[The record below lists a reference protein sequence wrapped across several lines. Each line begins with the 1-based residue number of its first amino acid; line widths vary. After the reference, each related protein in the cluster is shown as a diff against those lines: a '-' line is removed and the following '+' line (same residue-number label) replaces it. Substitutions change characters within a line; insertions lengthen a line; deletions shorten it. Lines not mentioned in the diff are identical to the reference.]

1 MRAEGSSD
9 TSGRTQAQEGIAGL
23 TRTDHAAVNHA
34 AANHATASHGATS
47 RTCACANIAPCGAGH
62 SFGRAGSVYRTG
74 GSKPLSAGKLIL
86 VDGSSYLYRA
96 FHALPPLSNS
106 KGEPTGA
113 VLGVLNMLNK
123 MIKEE
128 APQRIAVVFDAP
140 GRTFRDD
147 LFDQYKAHRTPMPD
161 DLRSQV
167 QPLLDVVAAMGLPLL
182 RVPGVEADD
191 VIGTLA
197 KQGAAAGYEVLI
209 STGDKDMAQL
219 VGPQVGL
226 INTMSNTRLDRA
238 GVKAKFD
245 VFPEQIV
252 DYLALV
258 GDSSD
263 NIPGIAGVGPKT
275 ASKWLNQYQT
285 LDGLIARAADVG
297 GKVGENLRSGFEL
310 LELSRKL
317 ATIDTALSLE
327 ISAEGLTAGAPDL
340 PRLRELYT
348 RLELRS
354 LLKALGSDTAAVPGA
369 AAAGTQ
375 TATLPVAGPPAA
387 ARNYQQITSQAALDE
402 WLVKLAA
409 APLISFA
416 TETDNLDYMQARL
429 VGLSFA
435 IAPGEAAYLPIGH
448 DYTGA
453 PEQLPRDKVLAA
465 LRPLLEDPA
474 RPKVGHNQK
483 YDIHILANCGIAFK
497 GHCFDSMLESYVFNS
512 VAARHDRDST
522 AAKYLGVESMAF
534 EDVAGKG
541 AKQITFNQV
550 DVARAAEYS
559 AATADLTLQLHRN
572 LWPQIE
578 ALPTLKSVYE
588 TIEQPLVPVL
598 FRMERTG
605 VFVDR
610 ELLKIQSSE
619 LAARMLELQAQAHA
633 EAGGAFNVDSP
644 KQLQEILFGKLGIPV
659 SRKTPTGQ
667 PSTAED
673 VLEELAA
680 TYPLPK
686 LILEYR
692 GIAKLKSTYTDTL
705 PEQIDPA
712 TGRIHTSYHQAV
724 AATGRLSSTDP
735 NLQNIPI
742 RTGEGR
748 RIRQAFI
755 APPGRSLVAADY
767 SQIEL
772 RIMAHLS
779 GDTSLLRAFA
789 EDRDVHQATAAE
801 VFSTPLA
808 KVSADQRRSAKAINF
823 GLMYGMSAFGLARQL
838 GIARGDAQKYMDL
851 YFERYPGV
859 KRYMEE
865 TRRHARESGFVETVF
880 GRRLYLPEIQSR
892 NAALRQYAERS
903 AINAPMQGTAADII
917 KRAMIEVDA
926 WLQSSRMPA
935 QLIMQVH
942 DELVLEVA
950 DEAVEAIVSQLRD
963 HMVRAANLTVP
974 LKVDVGIGRNWD
986 EAH

>member
-1 MRAEGSSD
+1 M
-9 TSGRTQAQEGIAGL
+9 
-23 TRTDHAAVNHA
+23 
-34 AANHATASHGATS
+34 
-47 RTCACANIAPCGAGH
+47 
-62 SFGRAGSVYRTG
+62 
-74 GSKPLSAGKLIL
+74 SARKLIL
-86 VDGSSYLYRA
+86 VDGSGYLYRA

-128 APQRIAVVFDAP
+128 SPDRIAVVFDAS

-147 LFDQYKAHRTPMPD
+147 LFDQYKAHRAPMPD

-197 KQGAAAGYEVLI
+197 KQGAESGYEVLI

-219 VGPQVGL
+219 VAPQVGL
-226 INTMSNTRLDRA
+226 INTMSNSRLDRA

-263 NIPGIAGVGPKT
+263 NIPGITGVGAKT
-275 ASKWLNQYQT
+275 AAKWLHQYQT
-285 LDGLIARAADVG
+285 LDELIAHAGDIG
-297 GKVGENLRSGFEL
+297 GKVGENLRNELAL

-317 ATIDTALSLE
+317 ATIDTALTLD
-327 ISAEGLTAGAPDL
+327 ITAEGLTPSAPDRS
-340 PRLRELYT
+340 RLRELYT
-348 RLELRS
+348 RLELRA
-354 LLKALGSDTAAVPGA
+354 LLKSLGPPVESTATAADDIVIDVVVAEITQA
-369 AAAGTQ
+369 AAA
-375 TATLPVAGPPAA
+375 PAA
-387 ARNYQQITSQAALDE
+387 AKIAAVAVPPLTRSYYKITSQDALDA
-402 WLVKLAA
+402 WLAKLAA
-409 APLISFA
+409 APLISFD
-416 TETDNLDYMQARL
+416 TETDSLDYMQARI

-435 IAPGEAAYLPIGH
+435 VTPGEAAYLPLGH
-448 DYTGA
+448 DYPGA
-453 PEQLPRDKVLAA
+453 PHQLDREKVLAA
-465 LRPLLEDPA
+465 FKPLLEDPT
-474 RPKVGHNQK
+474 RPKLGHHLK
-483 YDIHILANCGIAFK
+483 YDAHVLANYGIAIA
-497 GHCFDSMLESYVFNS
+497 GQRFDSMLESYVLNS
-512 VAARHDRDST
+512 VATRHDMDST
-522 AAKYLGVESMAF
+522 AEKYLGVRTIHY

-550 DVARAAEYS
+550 DVDRATEYS
-559 AATADLTLQLHRN
+559 AEDADITLQLHLA

-578 ALPTLKSVYE
+578 AVPTLKAVYE
-588 TIEQPLVPVL
+588 TIEQPLVSVL
-598 FRMERTG
+598 YRMERNG
-605 VFVDR
+605 VLVDR

-619 LAARMLELQAQAHA
+619 LAARMLELQTQAHA
-633 EAGGAFNVDSP
+633 EAGGPFNVDSP
-644 KQLQEILFGKLGIPV
+644 KQLQEILFGKMGIPV
-659 SRKTPTGQ
+659 ARKTPTGQ

-692 GIAKLKSTYTDTL
+692 GVAKLKSTYTDKL
-705 PEQIDPA
+705 PEQIDQA

-724 AATGRLSSTDP
+724 AATGRLSSMDP

-742 RTGEGR
+742 RTKEGR

-755 APPGRSLVAADY
+755 APPGHSLVAADY

-779 GDTSLLRAFA
+779 GDASLLQAFA

-801 VFSTPLA
+801 VFTTPLGE
-808 KVSADQRRSAKAINF
+808 VTADQRRSAKAINF

-838 GIARGDAQKYMDL
+838 GIGRGDAQKYMDL

-859 KRYMEE
+859 KRYMEQ
-865 TRRHARESGFVETVF
+865 TRLQARESGFVETVF

-892 NAALRQYAERS
+892 NQALRQYAERS

-917 KRAMIEVDA
+917 KRAMIDVDG
-926 WLQSSRMPA
+926 WLQTSRLPA
-935 QLIMQVH
+935 RLIMQVH

-950 DEAVEAIVSQLRD
+950 DQAVPAVVNELRA
-963 HMVRAANLTVP
+963 HMARAGKLAVP
-974 LKVDVGIGRNWD
+974 LKVDVGVGLNWD

>member
-1 MRAEGSSD
+1 MS
-9 TSGRTQAQEGIAGL
+9 
-23 TRTDHAAVNHA
+23 
-34 AANHATASHGATS
+34 AS
-47 RTCACANIAPCGAGH
+47 
-62 SFGRAGSVYRTG
+62 
-74 GSKPLSAGKLIL
+74 KLIL
-86 VDGSSYLYRA
+86 VDGSGYLYRA
-96 FHALPPLSNS
+96 FNALPPLTNS

-113 VLGVLNMLNK
+113 ILGVLNMLNK

-128 APQRIAVVFDAP
+128 SPDRIAVVFDAP

-147 LFDQYKAHRTPMPD
+147 LFEQYKAHRPPMPD

-182 RVPGVEADD
+182 RVAGVEADD

-197 KQGAAAGYEVLI
+197 VQGAESGFDVLI
-209 STGDKDMAQL
+209 STGDKGMAQL
-219 VGPQVGL
+219 VGPRITLV
-226 INTMSNTRLDRA
+226 NTMSNTLLDRA

-245 VFPEQIV
+245 VYPEQII

-263 NIPGIAGVGPKT
+263 NIPGITGVGPKT
-275 ASKWLNQYQT
+275 AAKWLNQYGT
-285 LDGLIARAADVG
+285 LDELVAHATDIG
-297 GKVGENLRSGFEL
+297 GKVGENLRNEITM

-317 ATIDTALSLE
+317 ATIDT
-327 ISAEGLTAGAPDL
+327 GLTLDVTADGLAGGTPDL
-340 PRLRELYT
+340 TRLRELYT
-348 RLELRS
+348 RLEFRT
-354 LLKALGSDTAAVPGA
+354 LLKSLGPDAATETSGEPTKAAVFAAPG
-369 AAAGTQ
+369 
-375 TATLPVAGPPAA
+375 PAA
-387 ARNYQQITSQAALDE
+387 ARDYHKIVSQEGLDV
-402 WLVKLAA
+402 WLAKLAA
-409 APLISFA
+409 APLISFD
-416 TETDNLDYMQARL
+416 TETDSLDYMQARI

-435 IAPGEAAYLPIGH
+435 VAPGEAAYLPLGH
-448 DYTGA
+448 DYAGA
-453 PEQLPRDKVLAA
+453 PHQLDREKVLAA
-465 LRPLLEDPA
+465 FKPLLEDAA
-474 RPKVGHNQK
+474 RPKLGHHLK
-483 YDIHILANCGIAFK
+483 YDAHVLANYGIELT
-497 GHCFDSMLESYVFNS
+497 GQRFDSMLESYVLNS
-512 VAARHDRDST
+512 VATRHDMDST
-522 AAKYLGVESMAF
+522 VEKYLGIKTIHF

-550 DVARAAEYS
+550 DVDRAAEYS
-559 AATADLTLQLHRN
+559 AEDADVTLQLHLK

-578 ALPTLKSVYE
+578 ASPALKAVYE

-598 FRMERTG
+598 YRMERAG
-605 VFVDR
+605 VLVDR
-610 ELLKIQSSE
+610 ELLRTQSSE
-619 LAARMLELQAQAHA
+619 LAARMQELQALAHA
-633 EAGGAFNVDSP
+633 EAGGVFNVDSP

-659 SRKTPTGQ
+659 MRKTPTGQ

-680 TYPLPK
+680 EYALPK

-692 GIAKLKSTYTDTL
+692 GVAKLKSTYTDKL
-705 PEQIDPA
+705 PLQIDPD

-742 RTGEGR
+742 RSQEGR

-779 GDTSLLRAFA
+779 GDASLLQAFA

-801 VFSTPLA
+801 VFATPLSA
-808 KVSADQRRSAKAINF
+808 VSADQRRSAKAINF

-838 GIARGDAQKYMDL
+838 GIGRGEAQKYMDL

-859 KRYMEE
+859 KRYMDE
-865 TRRHARESGFVETVF
+865 TRRQARETGYVETVF

-892 NAALRQYAERS
+892 NQALRQYAERS

-917 KRAMIEVDA
+917 KRAMIDVDA
-926 WLQSSRMPA
+926 WLQSSGTPA
-935 QLIMQVH
+935 RLIMQVH

-950 DEAVEAIVSQLRD
+950 DAAVEAVTAQLRER
-963 HMVRAANLTVP
+963 MARAAELRVP
-974 LKVDVGIGRNWD
+974 LKVDVGVGTNWD
-986 EAH
+986 QAH

>member
-1 MRAEGSSD
+1 MNAR
-9 TSGRTQAQEGIAGL
+9 
-23 TRTDHAAVNHA
+23 
-34 AANHATASHGATS
+34 
-47 RTCACANIAPCGAGH
+47 
-62 SFGRAGSVYRTG
+62 
-74 GSKPLSAGKLIL
+74 KLIL

-128 APQRIAVVFDAP
+128 SPQRIAVVFDAP

-147 LFDQYKAHRTPMPD
+147 LFDQYKAHRAPMPD

-167 QPLLDVVAAMGLPLL
+167 QPLLDTVAAMGLPLL

-197 KQGAAAGYEVLI
+197 RQGAEAGYEVLI

-219 VGPQVGL
+219 VGPRVEL
-226 INTMSNTRLDRA
+226 INTMSNTRLDRD

-245 VFPEQIV
+245 VYPEQIV

-263 NIPGIAGVGPKT
+263 NIPGITGVGAKT
-275 ASKWLNQYQT
+275 AAKWLSQYRT
-285 LDGLIARAADVG
+285 LDELIAHAGDIG
-297 GKVGENLRSGFEL
+297 GKVGENLRNEL
-310 LELSRKL
+310 AMLELSRKL
-317 ATIDTALSLE
+317 ATIDTALPLD
-327 ISAEGLTAGAPDL
+327 IDAEALNAGAPDL
-340 PRLRELYT
+340 SRLRELYT
-348 RLELRS
+348 RLELRA
-354 LLKALGSDTAAVPGA
+354 LLKALSTDA
-369 AAAGTQ
+369 
-375 TATLPVAGPPAA
+375 PAA
-387 ARNYQQITSQAALDE
+387 ASAAGGGAQGAEAASGRADTGAVGAVSAASAPLAADGTGVPAPARNYRTITSQEALDE
-402 WLVKLAA
+402 WLAKLAA
-409 APLISFA
+409 APLISFD
-416 TETDNLDYMQARL
+416 TETDSLDYMQARI

-435 IAPGEAAYLPIGH
+435 AAPGEAAYLPVGH
-448 DYTGA
+448 DYAGA
-453 PEQLPRDKVLAA
+453 PPQLDRERVLAA
-465 LRPLLEDPA
+465 FKPLLEDPSL
-474 RPKVGHNQK
+474 PKLGHHLK
-483 YDIHILANCGIAFK
+483 YDAHVLANYGIALR
-497 GHCFDSMLESYVFNS
+497 GQRFDSMLESYVLNS
-512 VAARHDRDST
+512 VATRHDMDST
-522 AAKYLGVESMAF
+522 AQKYLGVKTIHF
-534 EDVAGKG
+534 EDIAGKG

-550 DVARAAEYS
+550 EVERAAEYS
-559 AATADLTLQLHRN
+559 AEDADVTLQLHLA

-578 ALPTLKSVYE
+578 ALPALKSVYE
-588 TIEQPLVPVL
+588 TIEQPLVAVL
-598 FRMERTG
+598 YRMERAG
-605 VFVDR
+605 VLVDR
-610 ELLKIQSSE
+610 ELLKVQSSE

-633 EAGGAFNVDSP
+633 EAGGVFNVDSP

-659 SRKTPTGQ
+659 MRKTPTGQ

-673 VLEELAA
+673 VLEDMAE

-705 PEQIDPA
+705 PLQINQA

-742 RTGEGR
+742 RTLEGR

-755 APPGRSLVAADY
+755 AAPGHSLVAADY

-779 GDTSLLRAFA
+779 GDASLLQAFA
-789 EDRDVHQATAAE
+789 DDRDVHQATAAE
-801 VFSTPLA
+801 VFATPLNE
-808 KVSADQRRSAKAINF
+808 VSANQRRSAKAINF

-838 GIARGDAQKYMDL
+838 GIARGEAQKYMDL

-865 TRRHARESGFVETVF
+865 TRRQAREAGYVETVF

-917 KRAMIEVDA
+917 KRAMISVDS
-926 WLQSSRMPA
+926 WLESSRLPA
-935 QLIMQVH
+935 RLIMQVH

-950 DEAVEAIVSQLRD
+950 DAAVEPLVGELRT
-963 HMVRAANLTVP
+963 HMAQAAKLAVP

-986 EAH
+986 QAH

>member
-1 MRAEGSSD
+1 M
-9 TSGRTQAQEGIAGL
+9 
-23 TRTDHAAVNHA
+23 
-34 AANHATASHGATS
+34 
-47 RTCACANIAPCGAGH
+47 
-62 SFGRAGSVYRTG
+62 
-74 GSKPLSAGKLIL
+74 SARKLIL
-86 VDGSSYLYRA
+86 VDGSGYLYRA
-96 FHALPPLSNS
+96 WNALPPLSNS

-128 APQRIAVVFDAP
+128 SPERIAVVFDAP

-147 LFDQYKAHRTPMPD
+147 LFEQYKAHRPPMPD
-161 DLRSQV
+161 DLRAQL

-197 KQGAAAGYEVLI
+197 RQGAESGYDVLI

-219 VGPQVGL
+219 VGPHVGL
-226 INTMSNTRLDRA
+226 INTMSNSRLDRA

-245 VFPEQIV
+245 VFPEQIA

-263 NIPGIAGVGPKT
+263 NIPGITGVGAKT
-275 ASKWLNQYQT
+275 AAKWLNQYQT
-285 LDGLIARAADVG
+285 LDELIAHAGDIG
-297 GKVGENLRSGFEL
+297 GKVGENLRNEMTL

-317 ATIDTALSLE
+317 ATIDTALALD
-327 ISAEGLTAGAPDL
+327 ITAEGLTPGAPDL
-340 PRLRELYT
+340 SRLRELYA
-348 RLELRS
+348 RLELRALQKS
-354 LLKALGSDTAAVPGA
+354 LGPAAEPRAPAGDDIAVAAIAETAAPAGGETA
-369 AAAGTQ
+369 AAIAA
-375 TATLPVAGPPAA
+375 TATPAA
-387 ARNYQQITSQAALDE
+387 ARNYQKILSQEALE
-402 WLVKLAA
+402 AWLAKLAA
-409 APLISFA
+409 AALISFD
-416 TETDNLDYMQARL
+416 TETDSLDYMQARI
-429 VGLSFA
+429 VGVSFA
-435 IAPGEAAYLPIGH
+435 VAPGEAAYVPLGH
-448 DYTGA
+448 DYPGA
-453 PEQLPRDKVLAA
+453 PQQLDREKVLAA
-465 LRPLLEDPA
+465 FKPLLEDPA
-474 RPKVGHNQK
+474 RAKLGHHLK
-483 YDIHILANCGIAFK
+483 YDTHVLANHGIALA
-497 GHCFDSMLESYVFNS
+497 GQRFDSMLESYVLNS
-512 VAARHDRDST
+512 VATPHDMDST
-522 AAKYLGVESMAF
+522 VEKYLGVKTTRY

-550 DVARAAEYS
+550 DVDRAAEYS
-559 AATADLTLQLHRN
+559 AAEADVTLQLHLA

-578 ALPTLKSVYE
+578 ALPTLKSIYE
-588 TIEQPLVPVL
+588 TIEQPLLPVL
-598 FRMERTG
+598 YRMERTG
-605 VFVDR
+605 VLVDR
-610 ELLKIQSSE
+610 ELLRIQSSE
-619 LAARMLELQAQAHA
+619 LAARMLELQALAHA

-644 KQLQEILFGKLGIPV
+644 RQLQEILFGKMAIPV
-659 SRKTPTGQ
+659 IRKTPTGQ

-680 TYPLPK
+680 TYPLPR

-692 GIAKLKSTYTDTL
+692 RVAKLKSTYTDTL
-705 PEQIDPA
+705 PLQIDRA

-724 AATGRLSSTDP
+724 AATGRLSSMDP

-742 RTGEGR
+742 RTREGR

-755 APPGRSLVAADY
+755 APPGHSLVAADY

-779 GDTSLLRAFA
+779 GDASLLQAFA

-801 VFSTPLA
+801 VFATPLSE
-808 KVSADQRRSAKAINF
+808 VSADQRRSAKAINF

-838 GIARGDAQKYMDL
+838 GIGRGEAQKYMDL

-865 TRRHARESGFVETVF
+865 TRRQAREAGFVETVF
-880 GRRLYLPEIQSR
+880 GRRLYLPEIGSR
-892 NAALRQYAERS
+892 NQALRQYAERS

-926 WLQSSRMPA
+926 WLRSSRQPA
-935 QLIMQVH
+935 RLIMQVH

-950 DEAVEAIVSQLRD
+950 DPAVPAIVGELRT
-963 HMVRAANLTVP
+963 HMARAAKLAVP
-974 LKVDVGIGRNWD
+974 LKVDVGVGRNWD

>member
-1 MRAEGSSD
+1 MS
-9 TSGRTQAQEGIAGL
+9 
-23 TRTDHAAVNHA
+23 
-34 AANHATASHGATS
+34 AS
-47 RTCACANIAPCGAGH
+47 
-62 SFGRAGSVYRTG
+62 
-74 GSKPLSAGKLIL
+74 KLIL
-86 VDGSSYLYRA
+86 VDGSGYLYRA
-96 FHALPPLSNS
+96 FNALPPLTNS

-113 VLGVLNMLNK
+113 ILGVLNMLNK

-128 APQRIAVVFDAP
+128 SPDRIAVVFDAP

-147 LFDQYKAHRTPMPD
+147 LFEQYKAHRPPMPD

-167 QPLLDVVAAMGLPLL
+167 QPLYDAVAAMGVALL

-197 KQGAAAGYEVLI
+197 KQGAASGYEVLI

-219 VGPQVGL
+219 VGPNIGL
-226 INTMSNTRLDRA
+226 INTMSNSRLDRA

-245 VFPEQIV
+245 VFPEQII

-263 NIPGIAGVGPKT
+263 NIPGITGVGPKT
-275 ASKWLNQYQT
+275 AAKWLNQYGT
-285 LDGLIARAADVG
+285 LDELVVHAADVG
-297 GKVGENLRSGFEL
+297 GKVGENLRSEL
-310 LELSRKL
+310 AMLELSRKL
-317 ATIDTALSLE
+317 ATIDT
-327 ISAEGLTAGAPDL
+327 GLTLDVTPDGLAGGTPDL
-340 PRLRELYT
+340 ARLRELYT
-348 RLELRS
+348 RLEFRT
-354 LLKALGSDTAAVPGA
+354 LLKSLGPDAATETPGVPGEAAPSAEA
-369 AAAGTQ
+369 AASA
-375 TATLPVAGPPAA
+375 APGPSMP
-387 ARNYQQITSQAALDE
+387 RDYHKIVSQEALDV
-402 WLVKLAA
+402 WLAKLAA
-409 APLISFA
+409 APLISFD
-416 TETDNLDYMQARL
+416 TETDSLDYMQARI

-435 IAPGEAAYLPIGH
+435 VAPGEAAYLPLGH
-448 DYTGA
+448 DYAGA
-453 PEQLPRDKVLAA
+453 PHQLDSEKALAA
-465 LRPLLEDPA
+465 FKPLLEDAA
-474 RPKVGHNQK
+474 RPKLGHHLK
-483 YDIHILANCGIAFK
+483 YDAHVLANYGIELA
-497 GHCFDSMLESYVFNS
+497 GQQFDSMLESYVLNS
-512 VAARHDRDST
+512 VATRHDMDST
-522 AAKYLGVESMAF
+522 VEKYLGIKTIHF

-550 DVARAAEYS
+550 DVDRAAEYS
-559 AATADLTLQLHRN
+559 AEDADVTLQLHLK

-578 ALPTLKSVYE
+578 ALPALKAVYE

-598 FRMERTG
+598 YRMERAG
-605 VFVDR
+605 VLVDR

-619 LAARMLELQAQAHA
+619 LAARMQELQAQAHA
-633 EAGGAFNVDSP
+633 EAGGVFNVDSP

-659 SRKTPTGQ
+659 VRKTPTGQ

-692 GIAKLKSTYTDTL
+692 GVAKLKSTYTDNL
-705 PEQIDPA
+705 PKQIDPV

-742 RTGEGR
+742 RTQEGR

-779 GDTSLLRAFA
+779 GDASLLQAFA

-801 VFSTPLA
+801 VFAVPLSA
-808 KVSADQRRSAKAINF
+808 VSADQRRSAKAINF

-838 GIARGDAQKYMDL
+838 GIGRGDAQKYMDV

-859 KRYMEE
+859 KRYMED
-865 TRRHARESGFVETVF
+865 TRRQARETGFVETVF

-892 NAALRQYAERS
+892 NQALRQYAERS

-917 KRAMIEVDA
+917 KRAMIAVDG
-926 WLQSSRMPA
+926 WLQSSRIPA
-935 QLIMQVH
+935 RLIMQVH

-950 DEAVEAIVSQLRD
+950 DEAVESIVGPLRNHMAQAAQL
-963 HMVRAANLTVP
+963 AVP